1 MTEPLASIISFLG
14 KGEALSVSL
23 LFFHMLPEYEKQPVF
38 AINYGAGV
46 QEGWFFYIFV
56 LSNTNPMNTTNIF
69 QQGFPQELISIPY
82 GEIFLLTNPNIGITS
97 KNIFMM
103 QFIFSM
109 ARQYGKNHIVK
120 ERPVD
125 SSELWDCCVCKVKQ
139 GKGCQLLIAD
149 NASLV
154 EMLSEFWGLD
164 YEEVCKT
171 INIPQ
176 RNKEITCG
184 GDGNLLRLNIIPSKT
199 EKLIRMDEN
208 TFTLQ
213 CIPVAS
219 RDRTMAKLTDAFQE
233 MFSHGIDVSFEDI
246 SDLYEKLK
254 NSRKTYRLDI
264 QINEKVGFS
273 RKNNPKT
280 CDIKLIDNSG
290 KEYPLEMEPLQKALY
305 LTFILFK
312 DGVPEKDVNDSPFY
326 DIFLK
331 IQDQLSRNTALPSRE
346 SLFSNTKHNLSVIRT
361 IIWKATNDTSAKE
374 QFAVDGYS
382 GEPYKVA
389 GATDAHRELI
399 RKGFGIE

>member
-1 MTEPLASIISFLG
+1 
-14 KGEALSVSL
+14 
-23 LFFHMLPEYEKQPVF
+23 
-38 AINYGAGV
+38 
-46 QEGWFFYIFV
+46 
-56 LSNTNPMNTTNIF
+56 MNTTNIF
-69 QQGFPQELISIPY
+69 QQGFPQELINIPY

-125 SSELWDCCVCKVKQ
+125 SSELWDCCACKVKQ
-139 GKGCQLLIAD
+139 GKGTQLLIAD

-213 CIPVAS
+213 CITVAS

-312 DGVPEKDVNDSPFY
+312 DGVLVLNVSNSPFY
-326 DIFLK
+326 DIFQK
-331 IQDQLSRNTALPSRE
+331 IQDQLSRNTTLPSRD
-346 SLFSNTKHNLSVIRT
+346 SLFSNTEPNLSKIRT